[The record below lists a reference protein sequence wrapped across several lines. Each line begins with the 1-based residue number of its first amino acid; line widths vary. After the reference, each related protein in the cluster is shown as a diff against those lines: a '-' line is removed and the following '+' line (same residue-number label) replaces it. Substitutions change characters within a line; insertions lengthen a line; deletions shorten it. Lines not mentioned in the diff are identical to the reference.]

1 VSLLKT
7 NRLRIIVDSA
17 SFERALTDKNAH
29 ATRLLTY
36 FDSDPFDFLRSP
48 LDTPHVA
55 LAQMPEYKLTRN
67 ENGFGSVS
75 KPY

>member
-48 LDTPHVA
+48 LDTHHVA